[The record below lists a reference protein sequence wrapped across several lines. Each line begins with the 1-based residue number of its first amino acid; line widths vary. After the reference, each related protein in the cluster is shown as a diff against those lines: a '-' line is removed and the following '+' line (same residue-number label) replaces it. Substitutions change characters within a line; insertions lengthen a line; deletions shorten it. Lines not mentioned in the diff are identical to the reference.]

1 MILMVLAL
9 SLAPASEPVLRGAQ
23 ENNYSC
29 GTLAASYMIPFL
41 VSLFYFVPIFINLFF
56 IFSLFSIH
64 FAFLFETEY
73 TTTDVSVEAG
83 GHGDFIKSGVI
94 SPIAEKVRPVNYRG

>member
-1 MILMVLAL
+1 MVLAL
-9 SLAPASEPVLRGAQ
+9 SLAPASEPVLQGGIHAVPSWPR
-23 ENNYSC
+23 
-29 GTLAASYMIPFL
+29 IWFPFSFRSSIL
-41 VSLFYFVPIFINLFF
+41 CRSSLICFSF
-56 IFSLFSIH
+56 FSLFSIH